1 LIWRTLFAQ
10 RFKSMQFSD
19 ETRDHRDFGAVPNAA
34 IELDVRIMATSDLH
48 ANILAWDYHANRPSD
63 QIGLARVATLIRAA
77 RVEQPQSLLFDNG
90 DFLHGNEMGDYLAET
105 TPVLRSG
112 RPLRTH
118 PMIAAM
124 NALDYDAAAL
134 GNHEFGY
141 GLGFLRRSLLAA
153 DFPIVCSNL
162 YFKPT
167 RAEALSLPYVIL
179 VRDMKDRAGNPH
191 RLRIGVLGFL
201 PPQTMLWE
209 HRYLKS
215 RASVAD
221 IVSSAREL
229 VPLLRAKGADLVIA
243 LSHSGIGTEGRT
255 MGAENASAA
264 LAQLPGI
271 DAVIAGHTH
280 MVFPTETERD
290 LHGKPVVMPG
300 FHGSHLGVIDLR
312 LVRQPSGWHVRGF
325 HSEVRPIARRS
336 SRVGRMEPLVPDD
349 PRIAALAAP
358 AHQIL
363 LLRSEAQLGYTPLP
377 LNSFFAL
384 VSDCAALRVVARAQ
398 AEHVAGALRG
408 RPEQVLPLLSAV
420 APFKAGGRGGPE
432 NYTDVPIG
440 PFLARHVSD
449 HYIHPNNICALR
461 LTGAEVALWLERSVS
476 LYHQI
481 TPGARDVD
489 LLNDSFP
496 SFNFDM
502 IDGLSYQIDLSQPPH
517 FDAVGTVLDP
527 TARRIRDLRYLGAP
541 VQADQIFVLA
551 TNSYR
556 ASGGIGFA
564 GASLSRLIYD
574 TPTSNRRVLADFLRE
589 GGAPQPEDAVP
600 RWQFAPMPETSVLF
614 ESAPEAAGH
623 LDEVPHLRL
632 EALEIAPSGFRRFR
646 LWLG

>member
-1 LIWRTLFAQ
+1 
-10 RFKSMQFSD
+10 MNFSD
-19 ETRDHRDFGAVPNAA
+19 EAQGYRDFGAAPNAKV
-34 IELDVRIMATSDLH
+34 ELDLRIMATSDLH
-48 ANILAWDYHANRPSD
+48 ANILAWDYHANRASD
-63 QIGLARVATLIRAA
+63 QVGLARVATLIRAA
-77 RVEQPQSLLFDNG
+77 RAEQPQSLLFDNG
-90 DFLHGNEMGDYLAET
+90 DFLHGNVMGDYLAET

-124 NALDYDAAAL
+124 NALEYDAAAL

-167 RAEALSLPYVIL
+167 RGEPLSLPYVML
-179 VRDMKDRAGNPH
+179 VRDVKDRSGHTH

-221 IVSSAREL
+221 IVSSAKEL
-229 VPLLRAKGADLVIA
+229 APLLRSKGADLVIA
-243 LSHSGIGTEGRT
+243 LSHSGIGAVGRVT
-255 MGAENASAA
+255 GAENASAA
-264 LAQLPGI
+264 LAQLAGI

-280 MVFPTETERD
+280 LVFPTDTQRD

-300 FHGSHLGVIDLR
+300 FHGSHLGVIDLK
-312 LVRQPSGWHVRGF
+312 LVREPSGWHVSDF
-325 HSEVRPIARRS
+325 HSEARPIARRQP
-336 SRVGRMEPLVPDD
+336 RQGGIEALVADD
-349 PRIAALAAP
+349 PQIAALAAP

-384 VSDCAALRVVARAQ
+384 VNDCAALRLVARAQ
-398 AEHVAGALRG
+398 SEHVAQALQG
-408 RPEQVLPLLSAV
+408 RPEQHLPLLSAV

-461 LTGAEVALWLERSVS
+461 LSGEEVALWLERSVS
-476 LYHQI
+476 LYNQI
-481 TPGARDVD
+481 PPGARDAV
-489 LLNDSFP
+489 LLNDTFP
-496 SFNFDM
+496 SFNFDV
-502 IDGLSYQIDLSQPPH
+502 IDGLSYQIDLSQPAQ
-517 FDAVGTVLDP
+517 FDAIGTVLDP
-527 TARRIRDLRYLGAP
+527 TARRIRDLRYQGQP
-541 VQADQIFVLA
+541 VRPDQIFVLA

-556 ASGGIGFA
+556 AAGGIGFA
-564 GASLSRLIYD
+564 GASVSRLVYD
-574 TPTSNRRVLADFLRE
+574 TPTSNREVLSEFLRR
-589 GGAPQPEDAVP
+589 GGEPRLEDAVP
-600 RWQFAPMPETSVLF
+600 RWGFRAMPDTSVLF
-614 ESAPEAAGH
+614 ESAPKAAAH
-623 LDEVPHLRL
+623 LAEVAHLRL
-632 EALEIAPSGFRRFR
+632 EPLEIAESGFRRFR